1 MTFKK
6 CYSCANL
13 KLKRVILRFGD
24 WRFGFY
30 VEHYCKAKKF
40 DVRFR
45 EIGNCK
51 HYKEKK
57 QNGRFNIQKI
67 ELDKVAKINVKP
79 TSTFKALKEMIGYVL
94 ILGCT
99 FATFVEAVRMMFWF
113 CFGYILVFVFPS
125 LWYGFAVVLL
135 SFLSFLYSLKIFYEK
150 LRDLKGK

>member
-1 MTFKK
+1 MSFKK

-13 KLKRVILRFGD
+13 RLKRVILRFGD
-24 WRFGFY
+24 WRLGFY

-45 EIGNCK
+45 EIGNCR
-51 HYKEKK
+51 HYTNKK
-57 QNGRFNIQKI
+57 QTKKYNVQKI
-67 ELDKVAKINVKP
+67 EVGKIAKINVKP
-79 TSTFKALKEMIGYVL
+79 ISTFNALKEMVGYVL